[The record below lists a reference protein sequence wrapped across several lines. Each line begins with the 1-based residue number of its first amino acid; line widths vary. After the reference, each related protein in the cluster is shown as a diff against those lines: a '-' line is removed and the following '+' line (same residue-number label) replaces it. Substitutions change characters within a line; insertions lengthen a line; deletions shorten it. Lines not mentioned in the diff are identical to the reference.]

1 MKTSLT
7 ADICTIKNCSGRL
20 QTAEELL
27 KHGICADFVPGK
39 FDGRYLAEE
48 LLQSGKISPEDK
60 VVIFRAKDGTQ
71 AIVDIFENNNIHYT
85 DISVY
90 ETKCIEMRELT

>member
-1 MKTSLT
+1 
-7 ADICTIKNCSGRL
+7 
-20 QTAEELL
+20 
-27 KHGICADFVPGK
+27 
-39 FDGRYLAEE
+39 
-48 LLQSGKISPEDK
+48 LQSGKISPEDK